1 MTTYF
6 VYFSHFKADVRL
18 RLKSVKTESNTFS
31 ATEGVVTCDC
41 QSRLTPPTILCP
53 VGSFHRHLRL
63 QDFHWSDLDR
73 AGNGLVRGY
82 CFPMTA

>member
-6 VYFSHFKADVRL
+6 VYISHFKADVRL
-18 RLKSVKTESNTFS
+18 ILKTVQTESNTFS

-41 QSRLTPPTILCP
+41 QSRLTPPTILC
-53 VGSFHRHLRL
+53 HRHLRL